1 MLPTWKLNLLKNID
15 IDLFINQASFQEM
28 EKYQSLHYL
37 NFFKE
42 NTKYIF
48 TKNAINGHLKA
59 KGKGKFGVIN
69 PTRMVSRKRFRQK
82 NHKIISKEIFNYHKN
97 YRLLFKSFT

>member
-1 MLPTWKLNLLKNID
+1 
-15 IDLFINQASFQEM
+15 M

-48 TKNAINGHLKA
+48 LKNAINGHLKA

-69 PTRMVSRKRFRQK
+69 PTRMVDCEKVLK
-82 NHKIISKEIFNYHKN
+82 KTHKIISKEIFNYHKN